1 MQEKTLLKIADR
13 IHPLSPGASVRQMAY
28 EEGGGAYSAW
38 KITDETGAYLLKAA
52 GETELGVYRRL
63 NNACAA
69 LPRFLGAASYYH
81 KTYILLEFVE
91 GRNLMRCQ
99 RADLVRALDAMIALQ
114 AAFWDTNKRIGR
126 SVSRTLP
133 RLRRRRAYLPEP
145 ELRSAY
151 DRFLALYPT
160 LHRTLCHDDL
170 LPFNLIVSDDRAVF
184 IDWEEAGVLPYPSM
198 LARLLAHGS
207 EHGETPFYMTAAD
220 KAFAADYYYDH
231 LLKDRGVPCEDYR
244 RALALFIFYELTE
257 WVYVY
262 RKYQKKPDDMYEYYQ
277 AQANTAALD
286 VILSEAKDL

>member
-1 MQEKTLLKIADR
+1 MQDRTLLKIADR
-13 IHPLSPGASVRQMAY
+13 IRPLTASAAVRQMAY

-38 KITDETGAYLLKAA
+38 KIEDGTGAYLLKAA
-52 GETELGVYRRL
+52 GENEFGVYRRL
-63 NNACAA
+63 NNACDA

-81 KTYILLEFVE
+81 KTYILLEFVA

-99 RADLVRALDAMIALQ
+99 RADLVRALNAMIALQ
-114 AAFWDTNKRIGR
+114 AAFWGTNKRIGR

-145 ELRSAY
+145 ELRAAY

-160 LHRTLCHDDL
+160 LPRTLCHDDL

-207 EHGETPFYMTAAD
+207 EQGETPFYMTAED
-220 KAFAADYYYDH
+220 KAFALDYYYDSFIARKGIPREKYD
-231 LLKDRGVPCEDYR
+231 LSM
-244 RALALFIFYELTE
+244 ALFAFYELTE

-262 RKYQKKPDDMYEYYQ
+262 RKYQKKSDDMYEYYQ